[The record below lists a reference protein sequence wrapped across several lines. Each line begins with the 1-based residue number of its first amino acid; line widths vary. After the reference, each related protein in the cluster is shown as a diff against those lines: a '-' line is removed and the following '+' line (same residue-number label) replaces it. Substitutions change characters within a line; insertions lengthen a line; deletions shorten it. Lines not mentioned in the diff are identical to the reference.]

1 MNVLSLLPIPLQ
13 THADAPARARL
24 RKTEPPGK
32 ARDEK
37 DEKKKATDHALS
49 LSAAR
54 MGWDK
59 FFWGY
64 RHYDLAGRA
73 EGRTPPTTASTTHYV
88 YDGDRLVG
96 EYSGSGALLRRYA
109 HGVGVDEPLVWY
121 EGAGLTDRRF
131 MHADHQGSII
141 ATSTGAGRR
150 DGVFLRCVR
159 RAENQRLDRRALPL
173 YRPDRTARGAALPLQ
188 SPRLRSAPESLPA
201 NRPAR
206 TSRRFGGGGLCALR
220 RDNVHL
226 RGRLRPERSARY
238 DGPRAKAPVE
248 RSRAVAGDVVTASF
262 SINFLAAAKGERL
275 RARGAVVKAGRRIV
289 AVEARVYAETDADA
303 KLVAIAL
310 VAVSPVSGAG

>member
-1 MNVLSLLPIPLQ
+1 MRRKADRPHDAAKARDTPDPAHVRPLPPQGDVGPHNAGRPAHMNVLHLCPIPIQ
-13 THADAPARARL
+13 THADAPARARP
-24 RKTEPPGK
+24 RKTEPPGE

-109 HGVGVDEPLVWY
+109 HGVGVDELLVWY

-141 ATSTGAGRR
+141 ATSTGAGA
-150 DGVFLRCVR
+150 G
-159 RAENQRLDRRALPL
+159 
-173 YRPDRTARGAALPLQ
+173 TAYVYGAFGEPKTERGL
-188 SPRLRSAPESLPA
+188 
-201 NRPAR
+201 
-206 TSRRFGGGGLCALR
+206 G
-220 RDNVHL
+220 
-226 RGRLRPERSARY
+226 
-238 DGPRAKAPVE
+238 
-248 RSRAVAGDVVTASF
+248 
-262 SINFLAAAKGERL
+262 
-275 RARGAVVKAGRRIV
+275 
-289 AVEARVYAETDADA
+289 
-303 KLVAIAL
+303 
-310 VAVSPVSGAG
+310 